1 MTELA
6 PGTPTFLIVR
16 PRDLVVLAV
25 RWKDC
30 EIRTNA
36 GGTPVLVPIGTA
48 ATVTLTFPPQAIL
61 EQTTS
66 LSAFTSAEKVHCD
79 SWLSGTSEL
88 VFSVRQGK
96 AITLTAAGILQ
107 ALHAVDP
114 SSVIELPWG
123 LRLKPLPQTSG
134 AAVVSDHP
142 GALIPIPGS
151 DVVGL
156 WHTRLRA
163 TDGTVTDAR
172 LSIRTE
178 VAVPDPNVA
187 SGPLFQTPPLFGFR
201 QNIAQF
207 GATRPPRATRLEL
220 TALGGS
226 LACAANWPN
235 SSWSHAAK
243 LGRDE
248 NVQTTV
254 LGRLWPFGHRVVYQ
268 VFIRRDSLTV
278 QTGARPGKVACLK
291 ARRVLKILE
300 PVRAGMRAATFP
312 FDEVEIV
319 GREFF
324 VNDSGDPA
332 SQQLF
337 IPKVGSE
344 PLRIPIRFRSGTTDV
359 GFVIPVIF
367 VADGLQPTSSVV
379 DTWKAFAKVDI
390 AAVELD
396 MIGADRRPGDVQEVH
411 SLTLNGVADG
421 AGFRPD
427 LDKFEVVLPALRALL
442 PGSAHNRRRTLVYAN
457 EIRAGAASIPDVPLR
472 FDPNTLVGV
481 DFTKNADR
489 SGGLVS
495 PKFTAD
501 GISRE
506 LGPVPTAVL
515 NPPDLATAFN
525 NVFAGATLFGF
536 PLASLVATAV
546 TPKPGPPTILQRQ
559 LNGSTTVEFHWK
571 GIKLQPHGPFRPRT
585 SGSSPQLDLD
595 VVSRPPTLAEVERV
609 EGPQAT
615 CTLSDFMLALPPGSP
630 LLTLSFERVKFT
642 QRPDVPMK
650 LDLVKPDIQFI
661 GELKLLQAL
670 QTKVMALLSKSG
682 PNVRVLAS
690 EIIVSYQLR
699 IPDAP
704 AGMFVMR
711 NIAVRTEV
719 HVPFAADPVRVI
731 VGFASREQ
739 PFGLTVSGFG
749 GGGYVALEIAG
760 DTVSKL
766 ELSLE
771 FGAMVALNFVI
782 AKAEVHAL
790 GGVRF
795 VSGATAGSVLEAY
808 IRIGGSVQLLGLV
821 TISVELRV
829 ALRFSSSPTPRLIG
843 EASIVIELDLTL
855 FSETVTVNSGTY
867 ELIGGSSPL
876 LSPASISSPE
886 ALEAAQRETWS
897 NYWRA
902 FA

>member
-1 MTELA
+1 MA
-6 PGTPTFLIVR
+6 STPTFLIVR
-16 PRDLVVLAV
+16 ARDLVVLAV

-30 EIRTNA
+30 EIRTDA
-36 GGTPVLVPIGTA
+36 HGTPVLAPIGTA

-66 LSAFTSAEKVHCD
+66 LQAFTSAAKVHCD
-79 SWLSGTSEL
+79 SWLSGASEL
-88 VFSVRQGK
+88 VFRVSQGK

-107 ALHAVDP
+107 ALHAIDP

-163 TDGTVTDAR
+163 TDGAVTDAR
-172 LSIRTE
+172 LSIQTE
-178 VAVPDPNVA
+178 VAAPDPNVA
-187 SGPLFQTPPLFGFR
+187 IGQLFQTPPLFGFR
-201 QNIAQF
+201 GKIAQY
-207 GATRPPRATRLEL
+207 GLTKPPRTTRLEL

-226 LACAANWPN
+226 LSCAANWPG
-235 SSWSHAAK
+235 SSWSHTAR

-254 LGRLWPFGHRVVYQ
+254 LGRLWPFGHRVVYHE
-268 VFIRRDSLTV
+268 FIRRDSLTV

-312 FDEVEIV
+312 FNEVEIV

-324 VNDSGDPA
+324 VNDSGDQA
-332 SQQLF
+332 TQQLF
-337 IPKVGSE
+337 IPQVGSE
-344 PLRIPIRFRSGTTDV
+344 PLRIPIRLRSGTTDV

-367 VADGLQPTSSVV
+367 VADGLQPTTSLVSA
-379 DTWKAFAKVDI
+379 WKAFAKVDI
-390 AAVELD
+390 AAVKLD
-396 MIGADRRPGDVQEVH
+396 MIGALDQRPGDVQEVH
-411 SLTLNGVADG
+411 SLTLDGVADG

-427 LDKFEVVLPALRALL
+427 LTKFEVVLPALRALL
-442 PGSAHNRRRTLVYAN
+442 PGEVHNRRRTLVYN
-457 EIRAGAASIPDVPLR
+457 RAGVASIPNVLLR
-472 FDPNTLVGV
+472 FDPPVDV

-515 NPPDLATAFN
+515 VSPDLATAFK

-546 TPKPGPPTILQRQ
+546 TPKPGPPTILQQ
-559 LNGSTTVEFHWK
+559 HVNGSTTVEFKWK
-571 GIKLQPHGPFRPRT
+571 GIKLQQQQNGPFRPRT
-585 SGSSPQLDLD
+585 PGSSPLLDLD
-595 VVSRPPTLAEVERV
+595 VISQPPTLAEVERL

-630 LLTLSFERVKFT
+630 LLTLSFEQVKFT

-650 LDLVKPDIQFI
+650 LDLVKPDIQFL
-661 GELKLLQAL
+661 GPLTLLQKLQTEVMKLLGNR
-670 QTKVMALLSKSG
+670 G
-682 PNVRVLAS
+682 PNVRVSTS
-690 EIIVSYQLR
+690 EIIASYQLR

-711 NIAVRTEV
+711 NIAVLTEV
-719 HVPFAADPVRVI
+719 HVPFAEKPVRVI

-749 GGGYVALEIAG
+749 GGGYVSLEIAG

-795 VSGATAGSVLEAY
+795 VSDATAGSVLEAY

-829 ALRFSSSPTPRLIG
+829 TLRYSSSPRPKLAG
-843 EASIVIELDLTL
+843 EASLVIELDLTL
-855 FSETVTVNSGTY
+855 FSQTVTVSSGAY
-867 ELIGGSSPL
+867 ELIGGDGPFPL
-876 LSPASISSPE
+876 VDSAPAPE
-886 ALEAAQRETWS
+886 ALEAAQREAWD

>member
-1 MTELA
+1 MSEVA
-6 PGTPTFLIVR
+6 AGTPTFLIVR
-16 PRDLVVLAV
+16 ARDLVVLAV

-30 EIRTNA
+30 EVRTNA
-36 GGTPVLVPIGTA
+36 VGTPVLVPIGTA
-48 ATVTLTFPPQAIL
+48 ATVTLTFPPQAII

-66 LSAFTSAEKVHCD
+66 LPAFTSAAKVYSD
-79 SWLSGTSEL
+79 SRLSGTSEL
-88 VFSVRQGK
+88 VFRVSQGK

-123 LRLKPLPQTSG
+123 LRLKPLPQTPG
-134 AAVVSDHP
+134 AAVVSEHP
-142 GALIPIPGS
+142 GALIPIPGP

-178 VAVPDPNVA
+178 VAAPDPDFA
-187 SGPLFQTPPLFGFR
+187 IGPLFQTPPLYGFR
-201 QNIAQF
+201 QDFIAQF

-235 SSWSHAAK
+235 SSWSHAAN

-254 LGRLWPFGHRVVYQ
+254 LGRLWPFGHRVIYQ

-291 ARRVLKILE
+291 ARHVLKILE
-300 PVRAGMRAATFP
+300 PVRVGMRAATFP

-324 VNDSGDPA
+324 INDLGGPA

-337 IPKVGSE
+337 IPQVGSQ

-367 VADGLQPTSSVV
+367 VADGQQPTSSLLG
-379 DTWKAFAKVDI
+379 TWKAFAKVDI

-411 SLTLNGVADG
+411 SLTLDGVADG

-427 LDKFEVVLPALRALL
+427 LEKFEVVLPALRALL
-442 PGSAHNRRRTLVYAN
+442 PGSAHDRRTVLYAT
-457 EIRAGAASIPDVPLR
+457 ELRAGVAAIPDVPLF
-472 FDPNTLVGV
+472 FDDSTRVGV
-481 DFTKNADR
+481 DFTRNADR

-495 PKFTAD
+495 PKFTAN

-506 LGPVPTAVL
+506 IGPVPTAVL

-525 NVFAGATLFGF
+525 TVFAGATLFGF

-559 LNGSTTVEFHWK
+559 VNGSTTVEFNWRQ
-571 GIKLQPHGPFRPRT
+571 IKLKPHGPFRPRP
-585 SGSSPQLDLD
+585 SGPPPQLDLD
-595 VVSRPPTLAEVERV
+595 VVSRPPTLAEAEEA
-609 EGPQAT
+609 EGPKAT
-615 CTLSDFMLALPPGSP
+615 CTLSNFMLALPAGSP
-630 LLTLSFERVKFT
+630 LLTLSFDQVKFT

-650 LDLVKPDIQFI
+650 LELVKPDIQFL
-661 GELKLLQAL
+661 GPLKLLQEL
-670 QTKVMALLSKSG
+670 QTKVMALLGNSG
-682 PNVRVLAS
+682 PNVRVSLS

-711 NIAVRTEV
+711 NIAVLTEV
-719 HVPFAADPVRVI
+719 HVPFAQDPVRVI

-760 DTVSKL
+760 DTPSKL

-771 FGAMVALNFVI
+771 FGAMVELDFII

-795 VSGATAGSVLEAY
+795 VSDAAGGTVLEAY
-808 IRIGGSVQLLGLV
+808 IRIGGSVQLLGLI

-829 ALRFSSSPTPRLIG
+829 TLRYSDRPTPRLAG
-843 EASIVIELDLTL
+843 EASLVIELDLTL
-855 FSETVTVNSGTY
+855 FSETVTVSSGTY

-876 LSPASISSPE
+876 LAPDSDRAPE
-886 ALEAAQRETWS
+886 ALEAAQREAWD

>member
-6 PGTPTFLIVR
+6 PSTPTFLIVR
-16 PRDLVVLAV
+16 ARDLVVLAV

-30 EIRTNA
+30 EIRINA

-61 EQTTS
+61 EQTTP
-66 LSAFTSAEKVHCD
+66 LSAFTSAAKVHCD

-88 VFSVRQGK
+88 VFSVSQGK

-107 ALHAVDP
+107 ALYAVDS

-178 VAVPDPNVA
+178 VVAADPDVA
-187 SGPLFQTPPLFGFR
+187 NGPLFQTPPLFGFR

-207 GATRPPRATRLEL
+207 GATKPPRATRLEL

-235 SSWSHAAK
+235 SSWSHATT

-248 NVQTTV
+248 SVQTTV
-254 LGRLWPFGHRVVYQ
+254 LGRLWPFGHRVVYE

-300 PVRAGMRAATFP
+300 PVRVGMRAATFP

-324 VNDSGDPA
+324 INDSGDPA
-332 SQQLF
+332 TQQLF

-344 PLRIPIRFRSGTTDV
+344 PLRMPIRFRSGITDV

-367 VADGLQPTSSVV
+367 VADGQQPTSLVN
-379 DTWKAFAKVDI
+379 DWKAFAQVDI

-396 MIGADRRPGDVQEVH
+396 MIGADGRPGDVQEVH

-442 PGSAHNRRRTLVYAN
+442 PGSTHNRRRTLVYAN
-457 EIRAGAASIPDVPLR
+457 EIRAGVASIPNVPLR
-472 FDPNTLVGV
+472 FDPNTLVDV

-525 NVFAGATLFGF
+525 TVFAGATLFGF

-546 TPKPGPPTILQRQ
+546 TPKPGPPTILQQQ

-571 GIKLQPHGPFRPRT
+571 CIKLQPHGPFRPRT

-595 VVSRPPTLAEVERV
+595 VVSRPPTLAEVERL

-630 LLTLSFERVKFT
+630 LLTLSFEKVKFT

-650 LDLVKPDIQFI
+650 LDLVTPDIQFI
-661 GELKLLQAL
+661 GELKLLQEL
-670 QTKVMALLSKSG
+670 QTKVMALLGNSG
-682 PNVRVLAS
+682 PNVRVSAS

-704 AGMFVMR
+704 AGVFVMR

-719 HVPFAADPVRVI
+719 HVPFAEDPVRVI

-795 VSGATAGSVLEAY
+795 VSAATAGSVLEAY

-829 ALRFSSSPTPRLIG
+829 TLRFSSSPTPRLAG

-855 FSETVTVNSGTY
+855 FSETVTVSSGTY
-867 ELIGGSSPL
+867 EFIGGSGPL
-876 LSPASISSPE
+876 LSPDSISPPE
-886 ALEAAQRETWS
+886 TLEAAQRETWG

>member
-16 PRDLVVLAV
+16 ARDLVVLAV

-30 EIRTNA
+30 EIRTDA
-36 GGTPVLVPIGTA
+36 HGTPVLVPIGTA

-66 LSAFTSAEKVHCD
+66 LSAFTSAAKVHCD

-88 VFSVRQGK
+88 VFRVSQGT

-107 ALHAVDP
+107 ALHAIDP

-123 LRLKPLPQTSG
+123 LRLKLSPQTSG
-134 AAVVSDHP
+134 AAMVSDHP
-142 GALIPIPGS
+142 GALIAISGS

-163 TDGTVTDAR
+163 ADGTVTDAR
-172 LSIRTE
+172 LSIRPE
-178 VAVPDPNVA
+178 VAPDPNVTI
-187 SGPLFQTPPLFGFR
+187 GQLFQTPPLFGFR
-201 QNIAQF
+201 DTIRRN
-207 GATRPPRATRLEL
+207 GPTMPPRTTRLEL

-226 LACAANWPN
+226 LSCAANWPD
-235 SSWSHAAK
+235 SSWSHTAR

-268 VFIRRDSLTV
+268 EFIRRDSLTV

-324 VNDSGDPA
+324 VNDLGAPA

-337 IPKVGSE
+337 IPKVGTE
-344 PLRIPIRFRSGTTDV
+344 PLRIPIRFRSKITDV

-367 VADGLQPTSSVV
+367 VGDGLQPASLVN
-379 DTWKAFAKVDI
+379 DWKAFAKVDI

-427 LDKFEVVLPALRALL
+427 LTEFEVVLPALRALL
-442 PGSAHNRRRTLVYAN
+442 PGSVHNQRRTLKYAN
-457 EIRAGAASIPDVPLR
+457 EIRAGVASIPNVPLLFGDSSR
-472 FDPNTLVGV
+472 VDV

-495 PKFTAD
+495 PKFIAN

-506 LGPVPTAVL
+506 IGPVPTAVL
-515 NPPDLATAFN
+515 DSSDFATAFKT
-525 NVFAGATLFGF
+525 VFADATLFGF
-536 PLASLVATAV
+536 PLASLVDTAV
-546 TPKPGPPTILQRQ
+546 TPKPGPPTILQQ
-559 LNGSTTVEFHWK
+559 QVNGSTTVVFNWK
-571 GIKLQPHGPFRPRT
+571 DIKLKPHGPFGPRT
-585 SGSSPQLDLD
+585 QGAPPKLDLD
-595 VVSRPPTLAEVERV
+595 VVSRPPTLAEAEGR
-609 EGPQAT
+609 EGPKAT

-630 LLTLSFERVKFT
+630 LLTLSFAHVKFT

-650 LDLVKPDIQFI
+650 LELDTPDIQFI
-661 GELKLLQAL
+661 GELKLLQDL
-670 QTKVMALLSKSG
+670 QTKVTALLGNSG
-682 PNVRVLAS
+682 PNVRVSAS

-760 DTVSKL
+760 DTVSRL

-795 VSGATAGSVLEAY
+795 VTGATSGSVLEAY

-829 ALRFSSSPTPRLIG
+829 TLRYSSNPRPRLTG
-843 EASIVIELDLTL
+843 EASLVIELDLTL
-855 FSETVTVNSGTY
+855 FSQTVTVNSGTY
-867 ELIGGSSPL
+867 ELIGGSGPL
-876 LSPASISSPE
+876 SLDSIDSPE
-886 ALEAAQRETWS
+886 AYEAAQREVWD